1 LGHQQKFTTIKMNEI
16 NKNIVSIFDLV
27 QKEMIK
33 PAPIE
38 L

>member
-1 LGHQQKFTTIKMNEI
+1 MKEI